1 MGDDGGKSPQ
11 EGVGDVVQALQK
23 HLPNLVSAI
32 TGTYDTAGKA
42 EVDLARKYSPE
53 IAKIQADVLGKEG
66 KDLARIGREI
76 STDEQRAAADVEA
89 EIAGGAGQ
97 KITEST
103 RKAAETLDPE
113 FYKTAPLL
121 SASMAKLLDFD
132 PNKLSRGEEESV
144 ARGLGRTSTFVP
156 SAMETAKGAM
166 TFGDALTKRRANYG
180 NAVTQAAAGMPA
192 LKSGINP
199 AETTSRRA
207 VLPNAGLS
215 AYTGIQSP
223 GLQAANNASSGLL
236 GTGTTAMN
244 INMQKELSD
253 WDKYQKG
260 LKATTDTIGSVV
272 QIAGMAMGCWVART
286 VYGVEDPRWIMF
298 RGWLMTR
305 SPLWLQSLYVNHGER
320 FAAWLG
326 NKPRAKRSVR
336 FFMNIIVN
344 NFATTL

>member
-11 EGVGDVVQALQK
+11 EGVGDVVQALEK
-23 HLPNLVSAI
+23 HLPNLIKAI

-53 IAKIQADVLGKEG
+53 IAKIQVDVLGKEG

-76 STDEQRAAADVEA
+76 SADEQRSAADVEA

-97 KITEST
+97 KITEAT

-113 FYKTAPLL
+113 FYRTVPLL
-121 SASMAKLLDFD
+121 SAGMEKALNFD
-132 PNKLSRGEEESV
+132 PTKLSKGEEETLS
-144 ARGLGRTSTFVP
+144 RGLGRTSTFVP

-166 TFGDALTKRRANYG
+166 TFGDALDKRRASYG
-180 NAVTQAAAGMPA
+180 NTVAQMAGALPA

-199 AETTSRRA
+199 AETTSRRTNM
-207 VLPNAGLS
+207 PNAGVAS
-215 AYTGIQSP
+215 YTGIQTP
-223 GLQAANNASSGLL
+223 GMQMAGNAAGGLL
-236 GTGTTAMN
+236 NVGNTAMN
-244 INMQKELSD
+244 VNMQKELSD
-253 WDKYQKG
+253 WDKYMKG
-260 LKATTDTIGSVV
+260 LNATTSTIGSVA
-272 QIAGMAMGCWVART
+272 QIARSSISCWVARA
-286 VYGVEDPRWIMF
+286 VYGADDPRWLLF
-298 RGWLMTR
+298 RAWLVTKA
-305 SPLWLQSLYVNHGER
+305 PLWLQSLYCSHGER
-320 FAAWLG
+320 FAAWLE

>member
-23 HLPNLVSAI
+23 HLPNLISAI
-32 TGTYDTAGKA
+32 TGTYGNAAKA
-42 EVDLARKYSPE
+42 EVDLARQYSPE

-97 KITEST
+97 KITAAT

-113 FYKTAPLL
+113 FYKTTPML
-121 SASMAKLLDFD
+121 SAGMEKLLDFD

-166 TFGDALTKRRANYG
+166 TFGDALTKRRANFG
-180 NAVTQAAAGMPA
+180 NSLTQVAGAMPS

-199 AETTSRRA
+199 SETTSRRTVMA
-207 VLPNAGLS
+207 NPGVAS
-215 AYTGIQSP
+215 YTGIQTP
-223 GLQAANNASSGLL
+223 GLQVANQTAGNLQS
-236 GTGTTAMN
+236 TGNTAMN

-253 WDKYQKG
+253 WDKYMKG
-260 LKATTDTIGSVV
+260 LNATTETIGSVV
-272 QIAGMAMGCWVART
+272 KIAGAVACWVART
-286 VYGVEDPRWIMF
+286 VYGVEDPRWIVF
-298 RGWLMTR
+298 RGWLMTKA
-305 SPLWLQSLYVNHGER
+305 PLWLRSLYCAHGER
-320 FAAWLG
+320 FAAWLE

-336 FFMNIIVN
+336 FFMNVVVN